1 MHSDCEEV
9 LASKGTPVTM
19 CETRVL
25 RWRMG
30 VGVMEGSGLE
40 RCWQIAS
47 GLVFSCSYYLF
58 PSGSVMGPEGWVPV
72 RGDTPDLGLPVP
84 QEANLEQVHLA
95 LKAQCSSEDMDAL
108 VAQLT
113 DELLADCR

>member
-1 MHSDCEEV
+1 
-9 LASKGTPVTM
+9 
-19 CETRVL
+19 
-25 RWRMG
+25 MG
-30 VGVMEGSGLE
+30 VLGGSGLE
-40 RCWQIAS
+40 PCWQIAS

-58 PSGSVMGPEGWVPV
+58 PSGSVTGPGGWV